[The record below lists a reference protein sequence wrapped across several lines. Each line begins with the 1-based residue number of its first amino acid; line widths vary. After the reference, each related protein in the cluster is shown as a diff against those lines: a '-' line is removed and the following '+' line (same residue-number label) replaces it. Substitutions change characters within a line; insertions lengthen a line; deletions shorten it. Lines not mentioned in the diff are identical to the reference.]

1 MIVCRPRL
9 HGLMIIPI
17 RPIVSFQFLKSLGN
31 ISTQMRRVK
40 NNDKKLNNIL
50 NVQLKEAAH
59 VQYCAQYKNGRQ
71 REHYTRI
78 YIVCQ
83 PISGIHMQSLS

>member
-1 MIVCRPRL
+1 
-9 HGLMIIPI
+9 
-17 RPIVSFQFLKSLGN
+17 
-31 ISTQMRRVK
+31 MRRVK

-71 REHYTRI
+71 REHYI
-78 YIVCQ
+78 YAYLYCLSAY
-83 PISGIHMQSLS
+83 ISGIHMQSLS